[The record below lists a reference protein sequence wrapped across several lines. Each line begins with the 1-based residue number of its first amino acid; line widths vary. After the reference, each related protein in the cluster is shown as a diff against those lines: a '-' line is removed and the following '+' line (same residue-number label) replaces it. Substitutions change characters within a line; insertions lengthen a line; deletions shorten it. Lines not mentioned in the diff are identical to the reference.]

1 MIELVETPNRPLLR
15 VLKLAAKLH
24 KAGLTADET
33 VQFIINCRNEIDEY
47 LRHSAE
53 CPPGLFPSAAMNPGD
68 ILASSFL
75 WAGTVEG
82 NGYWLEIH
90 RRLGGT
96 L

>member
-33 VQFIINCRNEIDEY
+33 VQFIINCRNDMDAAFDKFGEY
-47 LRHSAE
+47 PAD
-53 CPPGLFPSAAMNPGD
+53 LFPSAAESPAE
-68 ILASSFL
+68 ILSGSFF
-75 WAGTVEG
+75 WDETVEG
-82 NGYWLEIH
+82 CTYWEDIQ
-90 RRLGGT
+90 RRLGGK

>member
-33 VQFIINCRNEIDEY
+33 VQFIINCRNDMDAAFEKFGEY
-47 LRHSAE
+47 PSDS
-53 CPPGLFPSAAMNPGD
+53 FPSAAASPTD
-68 ILASSFL
+68 ILIGCFV
-75 WAGTVEG
+75 WADTVEG
-82 NGYWLEIH
+82 NRYWLEIY
-90 RRLGGT
+90 RRIGGT